1 MQKGSLKKYSYINN
15 KTNVFCSNRL
25 YGIFENNKLRH
36 LLMAEKK
43 WLKNKYSSD
52 DFDDLMSKQ
61 GLCKPVAVALAGRG
75 INNDNIDEYFNASLK
90 DLSSPY
96 RIPGVREGSARLWTA
111 IKNNEH
117 ILIHGDFDVDGITAS
132 AVLSWILA
140 KNGANVNV
148 FIPLR
153 LDTGYGFTPD
163 SLDRALG
170 LYKCDV
176 LVTVDCGITSNDA
189 VAKANSLGIDT
200 IITDHHIQGPELPD
214 ASVIINTKLHP
225 ELSDLHSLAGVGT
238 AFKLAHALTK
248 YGLEHNLVFNR
259 IDLREILD
267 LVALGTVADIV
278 PLVGE
283 NRILTKFGLKILAR
297 QIRPGVRALCDISGI
312 TTTLQASDIAFKLAP
327 HINAA
332 GRLGDPNIAYR
343 LLMTDSIVDALHLA
357 QKLKEYNIQRRLKE
371 REIFNEA
378 ESQIYEKIKINE
390 SFSILIYGEDWH
402 QGVIGNV
409 ASRIARDY
417 NRPSIALTVMNGH
430 AYGSGRS
437 SANVDLVSV
446 LSESAD
452 ILTRYGGHPMAV
464 GLSLE
469 PEDIEAL
476 CVRFEESVS
485 KVLTKEELVPHIK
498 YDGEIFISE
507 VSDEFFED
515 LSKLAP
521 FGHSNT
527 QPIYK
532 IKDLAVP
539 FKTLAGQ
546 SHTRGYV
553 RDSNNYSMSFIAF
566 NIAPESLPPPPWN
579 ILAIPQVNVHNYRV
593 THQLRIIDVKS
604 SYDDF
609 S

>member
-1 MQKGSLKKYSYINN
+1 
-15 KTNVFCSNRL
+15 
-25 YGIFENNKLRH
+25 
-36 LLMAEKK
+36 MAEKK
-43 WLKNKYSSD
+43 WVKNTYSLV
-52 DFDDLMSKQ
+52 DFNELISK
-61 GLCKPVAVALAGRG
+61 KDYSRPKAAVLSGRG
-75 INNDNIDEYFNASLK
+75 INIDNVDSYFNASLK

-96 RIPGVREGSARLWTA
+96 RIPGTKEAAERLWTA
-111 IKNNEH
+111 IKKGEH

-132 AVLSWILA
+132 AVMSWILSQ
-140 KNGANVNV
+140 NGANVNV

-176 LVTVDCGITSNDA
+176 LVTVDCGITSNEA
-189 VAKANSLGIDT
+189 ITKANSMGIDT
-200 IITDHHIQGPELPD
+200 IVTDHHIPGAELPA
-214 ASVIINTKLHP
+214 ASTIINTKLHP
-225 ELSDLHSLAGVGT
+225 ELSDLHCLAGVGT
-238 AFKLAHALTK
+238 AFKLAHALVK
-248 YGLEHNLVFNR
+248 YGLENKLIFNR
-259 IDLREILD
+259 IDLREVLD

-312 TTTLQASDIAFKLAP
+312 TNTLKASDIAFKLAP
-327 HINAA
+327 YINAA
-332 GRLGDPNIAYR
+332 GRLGDPNIAYQ
-343 LLMTDSIVDALHLA
+343 LLVTNSIVDALHLA
-357 QKLKEYNIQRRLKE
+357 QKLKDYNIQRRLKE

-417 NRPSIALTVMNGH
+417 NRPSIALTIINGQ

-437 SANVDLVSV
+437 SANVDLIKI

-464 GLSLE
+464 GLSLDPSNVE
-469 PEDIEAL
+469 PL
-476 CVRFEESVS
+476 CRRFEESIS
-485 KVLTKEELVPHIK
+485 RVLTREKLIPQIE
-498 YDGEIFISE
+498 YDGDIFISE
-507 VSDEFFED
+507 IDDVFFEEMEE
-515 LSKLAP
+515 LEP
-521 FGHSNT
+521 FGHSNI
-527 QPIYK
+527 QPTYK
-532 IKDLAVP
+532 LTNLSVP
-539 FKTLAGQ
+539 YKTLAGQ

-553 RDSNNYSMSFIAF
+553 RDNNNNSIGFIAF
-566 NIAPESLPPPPWN
+566 NILPETLPQPPWN
-579 ILAIPQVNVHNYRV
+579 ILAVPQVNKHNSRV
-593 THQLRIIDVKS
+593 SHQLRIIDIKPS
-604 SYDDF
+604 CEDF